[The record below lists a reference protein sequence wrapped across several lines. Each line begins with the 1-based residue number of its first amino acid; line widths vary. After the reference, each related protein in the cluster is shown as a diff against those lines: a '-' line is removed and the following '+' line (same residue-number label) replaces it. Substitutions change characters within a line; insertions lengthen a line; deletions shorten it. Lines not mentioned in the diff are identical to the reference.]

1 MLEAGGTELPV
12 AIVEN
17 RRATRLT
24 LRIVPGGQSLR
35 LTVPPHVSD
44 RQIDD
49 FLLRNSHWAS
59 TRIARLPKPVEVVDG
74 ARIAFLGTPHR
85 IVRIEALRG
94 IVEPAELDGEP
105 VLKIPGPAATL
116 ARRLRTYFQK
126 EARARL
132 NIAVSRYARALDV
145 RPRAIRI
152 TDTASRW
159 GSCSSTRTLSFSWRI
174 VMAPVEVLDYL
185 AAHET
190 AHLRHMNHG
199 PHFWQLVRELCP
211 QMDSQKE
218 WLRRHGAR
226 LHAVRF
232 D

>member
-1 MLEAGGTELPV
+1 MLEADGTELPV

-35 LTVPPHVSD
+35 LTVPPHVSE
-44 RQIDD
+44 RQIDE
-49 FLLRNSHWAS
+49 FLMRHRHWAA
-59 TRIARLPKPVEVVDG
+59 TRIARLPKPVEVIDG
-74 ARIAFLGTPHR
+74 ARIAFLGKPHR
-85 IVRIEALRG
+85 VVHVDALRG
-94 IVEPAELDGEP
+94 VVEPGELGGEP
-105 VLKIPGPAATL
+105 VLNIPGQAGTL
-116 ARRLRTYFQK
+116 ARRLRTFFQK

-132 NIAVSRYARALDV
+132 NAAVSRHALALGV

-174 VMAPVEVLDYL
+174 VMAPAEVLDYL

-199 PHFWQLVRELCP
+199 PHFWQLVRDLCP
-211 QMDSQKE
+211 QTDSHKD